1 MIHHQE
7 QKPRTDRQ
15 KKGEVIRYLGV
26 ASTVGINMVVSTFV
40 GFALGYWVLDR
51 YFNSYPWFTLLL
63 TALGIFAGFKYLFR
77 IAKKANNNE
86 DSRGQGVQGSSENK

>member
-1 MIHHQE
+1 MTLHQE

-15 KKGEVIRYLGV
+15 KKGDVIRYLGV

-51 YFNSYPWFTLLL
+51 YFNSYPWFTLVL

-77 IAKKANNNE
+77 IAKKANKDE
-86 DSRGQGVQGSSENK
+86 DSRDQGIQGSSENK